1 MMSSGMKVKTKRR
14 CENVFLLWIPLI
26 LFIIFIIIPL
36 FWALSLSFKEG
47 KEVVNGAF
55 SILPKK
61 ATFENYAYV
70 WKTNKISVYFKNSL
84 IISVASVSFI
94 VILAMCN
101 GYALSHCQFKGKNVF
116 IIILLMTQ
124 MVPGILTL
132 TPLFIMV
139 TKMGL
144 TDTRLALVLL
154 NIAGGIPYNTLLMK
168 GFIGGVPR
176 ELDEAAII
184 DGCTRG
190 QVITKIIIPIIRPGI
205 VTVAAFA
212 FISCWNEYLTSYT
225 FLSTNTKFP
234 ISVGLKY
241 MIGEFS
247 VNYSALAAGSII
259 ALLPP
264 LILFGYVQKY
274 LVSGMSAGAVKG

>member
-1 MMSSGMKVKTKRR
+1 MSQKSRMRIKHTF
-14 CENVFLLWIPLI
+14 ENLFLLWIPLL
-26 LFIIFIIIPL
+26 LFVVFIMIPL
-36 FWALSLSFKEG
+36 LWALSVSFKEG
-47 KEVVNGAF
+47 SEVVNGTF
-55 SILPKK
+55 SILPRHF
-61 ATFENYAYV
+61 TLENYIYV
-70 WKTNKISVYFKNSL
+70 WNTNKISIYFKNSL
-84 IISVASVSFI
+84 IISVSSVFFI
-94 VILAMCN
+94 AILTMCN
-101 GYALSHCQFKGKNVF
+101 GYALSHCSFKGKNAF
-116 IIILLMTQ
+116 ILILLMTQ

-132 TPLFIMV
+132 TPLFIMI
-139 TKMGL
+139 TKMRL
-144 TDTRLALVLL
+144 TDTRFALIIM
-154 NIAGGIPYNTLLMK
+154 NIAGAIPYQTLLMK

-205 VTVAAFA
+205 VTVTAFS

-259 ALLPP
+259 ALIPP
-264 LILFGYVQKY
+264 LLLFGYVQKY

>member
-1 MMSSGMKVKTKRR
+1 MRQKTKVKIKRIG
-14 CENVFLLWIPLI
+14 EDTFLLWIPLLLFMVFI
-26 LFIIFIIIPL
+26 LIPL
-36 FWALSLSFKEG
+36 FWALSVSFKEA
-47 KEVVNGAF
+47 KEVVNGSF
-55 SILPKK
+55 SILPSKISL
-61 ATFENYAYV
+61 ENYIYV
-70 WKTNKISVYFKNSL
+70 WKTNKISVYFRNSL
-84 IISVASVSFI
+84 IVSAASVSFV

-101 GYALSHCQFKGKNVF
+101 GYALSHCQFKGKNAF

-139 TKMGL
+139 SKMGL
-144 TDTRLALVLL
+144 TDTRFALIIL

-184 DGCTRG
+184 DGCTRT
-190 QVITKIIIPIIRPGI
+190 QVITKIIVPIIRPGI
-205 VTVAAFA
+205 VTVAAFS

-225 FLSTNTKFP
+225 FLSTNSKFP

-259 ALLPP
+259 ALIPP

>member
-1 MMSSGMKVKTKRR
+1 MSPRTSAKIKRN
-14 CENVFLLWIPLI
+14 CENIFLLWVPLL
-26 LFIIFIIIPL
+26 LFIVFIIIPL
-36 FWALSLSFKEG
+36 FWALSVSFKEG
-47 KEVVNGAF
+47 KEVINGTF
-55 SILPKK
+55 SILPSRL
-61 ATFENYAYV
+61 TFENYAYV
-70 WKTNKISVYFKNSL
+70 WNTNKISMYFKNSL
-84 IISVASVSFI
+84 IISAASVIF
-94 VILAMCN
+94 VVLLAMLN
-101 GYALSHCQFKGKNVF
+101 GYALSHCQFKGKNAF
-116 IIILLMTQ
+116 ILILLMTQ

-139 TKMGL
+139 KNMGL
-144 TDTRLALVLL
+144 TDTRLALVIL

-168 GFIGGVPR
+168 GFIGGVPK

-190 QVITKIIIPIIRPGI
+190 QVITKIIVPVVRPGI
-205 VTVAAFA
+205 VTVAAFS

-259 ALLPP
+259 ALIPP
-264 LILFGYVQKY
+264 LLLFGYVQKY

>member
-1 MMSSGMKVKTKRR
+1 MSPKTSAKIKRA
-14 CENVFLLWIPLI
+14 CENIFLLWLPLL
-26 LFIIFIIIPL
+26 LFIVFIIIPL
-36 FWALSLSFKEG
+36 FWALSVSFKEG
-47 KEVVNGAF
+47 KEVINGTF
-55 SILPKK
+55 SILPSHF
-61 ATFENYAYV
+61 TFENYAYV
-70 WKTNKISVYFKNSL
+70 WNTNKISIYFKNSL
-84 IISVASVSFI
+84 IISAASVIFV
-94 VILAMCN
+94 VILAMFN
-101 GYALSHCQFKGKNVF
+101 GYALSHCQFKGKNAF
-116 IIILLMTQ
+116 ILILLMTQ

-139 TKMGL
+139 KNMGL
-144 TDTRLALVLL
+144 TDTRLALVIL

-184 DGCTRG
+184 DGCTRW
-190 QVITKIIIPIIRPGI
+190 QVITKIIVPVVRPGI
-205 VTVAAFA
+205 VTVAAFS

-225 FLSTNTKFP
+225 FLSTTTKFP

-259 ALLPP
+259 ALIPP

>member
-1 MMSSGMKVKTKRR
+1 MSQKSRMKIKHA
-14 CENVFLLWIPLI
+14 CENLFLLWIPLL
-26 LFIIFIIIPL
+26 LFIVFIMIPL
-36 FWALSLSFKEG
+36 LWALSVSFKEG
-47 KEVVNGAF
+47 SEVINGTF
-55 SILPKK
+55 SILPRHF
-61 ATFENYAYV
+61 TLENYAYV
-70 WKTNKISVYFKNSL
+70 WSTNRISIYFRNSL
-84 IISVASVSFI
+84 IISVASVAFI
-94 VILAMCN
+94 VVLTMCN
-101 GYALSHCQFKGKNVF
+101 GYALSHCSFKGKNVF
-116 IIILLMTQ
+116 ILILLMTQ

-132 TPLFIMV
+132 TPLFIMI
-139 TKMGL
+139 TRMRL
-144 TDTRLALVLL
+144 TDTRFALIIM
-154 NIAGGIPYNTLLMK
+154 NIAGAIPYQTLLMK

-205 VTVAAFA
+205 VTVTAFS
-212 FISCWNEYLTSYT
+212 FISCWNEYLNSYT

-247 VNYSALAAGSII
+247 VNYSALAAGSVI
-259 ALLPP
+259 ALIPP

>member
-1 MMSSGMKVKTKRR
+1 MSPRTSAKLKRV
-14 CENVFLLWIPLI
+14 CENIFLLWLPL
-26 LFIIFIIIPL
+26 LVFIVFIIIPL
-36 FWALSLSFKEG
+36 FWALSVSFKEG
-47 KEVVNGAF
+47 KEVINGTF
-55 SILPKK
+55 SILPSRF
-61 ATFENYAYV
+61 TFENYVYV
-70 WKTNKISVYFKNSL
+70 WKTNKISIYFRNSL
-84 IISVASVSFI
+84 IISAASVIF
-94 VILAMCN
+94 VVLLAMLN
-101 GYALSHCQFKGKNVF
+101 GYALSHCQFKGKNAF
-116 IIILLMTQ
+116 ILILLMTQ

-132 TPLFIMV
+132 TPLFIMI
-139 TKMGL
+139 KNMGL
-144 TDTRLALVLL
+144 TDTRLALVIL

-168 GFIGGVPR
+168 GFIGGVPK

-190 QVITKIIIPIIRPGI
+190 QVITKIIVPVVRPGI
-205 VTVAAFA
+205 VTVAAFS

-259 ALLPP
+259 ALIPP

>member
-1 MMSSGMKVKTKRR
+1 MMKFMTGTKLKKYS
-14 CENVFLLWIPLI
+14 ENIFLLWIPLI
-26 LFIIFIIIPL
+26 LFLIFIMIPL
-36 FWALSLSFKEG
+36 FWAVSISFKEG
-47 KEVVNGAF
+47 QEVVGGVF
-55 SILPKK
+55 SLLPKK
-61 ATFENYAYV
+61 LTFENYEYV
-70 WKTNKISVYFKNSL
+70 WNTNKISLYFRNSL
-84 IISVASVSFI
+84 VISASS
-94 VILAMCN
+94 VIFVVLLALCN
-101 GYALSHCQFKGKNVF
+101 GYALSHCQFKGKNAF
-116 IIILLMTQ
+116 ILILLMTQ

-139 TKMGL
+139 SKMGL
-144 TDTRLALVLL
+144 ADTWFALVLL

-168 GFIGGVPR
+168 GFIGGVPK

-184 DGCTRG
+184 DGCTQM
-190 QVITKIIIPIIRPGI
+190 QVILKIIVPIVRPGI
-205 VTVAAFA
+205 VTVAAFS

-225 FLSTNTKFP
+225 FLSSNDKFP

-247 VNYSALAAGSII
+247 VNYSALAAGSVI
-259 ALLPP
+259 ALIPV